1 MAVTT
6 LDKLIPGESG
16 RVLKVSGRGAIRR
29 RLVDMGLTTGAE
41 IEMVKL
47 SPLGDP
53 VEYRLRGYHLSL
65 RKSEAKTIEVELISD
80 TIPMRRWG
88 HDHAHTHGY
97 AHARAIGLTL
107 GSCMPGQEV
116 EITRTRGG
124 RRFQRRINDLGL
136 LPGAKVM
143 VIQNEFPGPMII
155 SVNDGKRLSLGKGMA
170 MHIMVKPS

>member
-1 MAVTT
+1 MPVTT

-65 RKSEAKTIEVELISD
+65 RKSEAKTIEVELLSD
-80 TIPMRRWG
+80 SIPMRRWG
-88 HDHAHTHGY
+88 HVHAV
-97 AHARAIGLTL
+97 GLTL
-107 GSCMPGQEV
+107 GSCRAGQEV

-124 RRFQRRINDLGL
+124 RRFQRRIKDLGL
-136 LPGAKVM
+136 LPGTKVLI
-143 VIQNEFPGPMII
+143 IQNEFPGPMIV
-155 SVNDGKRLSLGKGMA
+155 SDNDGNRLALGKGMA

>member
-1 MAVTT
+1 MSVTT
-6 LDKLIPGESG
+6 LDKLVPGEQG
-16 RVLKVSGRGAIRR
+16 KIKKVSGRGAIRR

-65 RKSEAKTIEVELISD
+65 RKSEAKTIEVELLSD
-80 TIPMRRWG
+80 SFPVRGRG
-88 HDHAHTHGY
+88 PVSGS
-97 AHARAIGLTL
+97 GLTL
-107 GSCMPGQEV
+107 GVCQAGQIV

-124 RRFQRRINDLGL
+124 RRFQKKLKELELI
-136 LPGAKVM
+136 PGSKVS
-143 VIQNEFPGPMII
+143 ILQNEFPGPLTI
-155 SVNDGKRLSLGKGMA
+155 SINDGKRLVLGKGMA

>member
-1 MAVTT
+1 MTVTT
-6 LDKLIPGESG
+6 LDKLVPGESG
-16 RVLKVSGRGAIRR
+16 RILKVSGRGAIRR

-65 RKSEAKTIEVELISD
+65 RKSEAKTIEVELLSD
-80 TIPMRRWG
+80 SIPMRRRG
-88 HDHAHTHGY
+88 HFPAH
-97 AHARAIGLTL
+97 GLKL
-107 GSCMPGQEV
+107 GNCRSGQEV

-124 RRFQRRINDLGL
+124 RRFQRRIEGLGL
-136 LPGAKVM
+136 VPGAKAQI
-143 VIQNEFPGPMII
+143 IQNEFPGPLII
-155 SVNDGKRLSLGKGMA
+155 SVNDGNRITIGKGMA